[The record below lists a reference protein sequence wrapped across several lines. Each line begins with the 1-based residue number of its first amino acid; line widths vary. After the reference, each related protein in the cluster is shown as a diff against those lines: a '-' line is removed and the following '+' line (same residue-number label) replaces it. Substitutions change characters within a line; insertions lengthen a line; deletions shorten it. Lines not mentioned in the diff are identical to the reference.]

1 MKWVL
6 VHIMITAGL
15 GIEAKVEGTFND
27 MHDCFWARD
36 YLATE
41 KGGED
46 GFFPN
51 NQQGVCVA
59 STKLNADK

>member
-27 MHDCFWARD
+27 MNDCFWARD
-36 YLATE
+36 CFILT
-41 KGGED
+41 
-46 GFFPN
+46 
-51 NQQGVCVA
+51 
-59 STKLNADK
+59 S